1 MRAPGPDAH
10 PESLRRLWRG
20 IGRCTMG
27 AAAERGTN
35 VKITDLKCAV
45 LGRNLV
51 VRIVTDAGLRG
62 YAAVESWKPYLK
74 PHVLALR
81 DELIGLDPT
90 DVERVMLRIRRHG
103 AFKPW
108 GSAVSVRSIS
118 RRTSSR

>member
-1 MRAPGPDAH
+1 VRASRGRTRTRNPFAG
-10 PESLRRLWRG
+10 WRG
-20 IGRCTMG
+20 IGRSTTG
-27 AAAERGTN
+27 AAAARGTN
-35 VKITDLKCAV
+35 VTTTDLKCAV
-45 LGRNLV
+45 LGRNPV
-51 VRIVTDAGLRG
+51 VRIVTDAGLSG